1 MSRLARGFCLSL
13 TVLALVASPAAAQE
27 SVAGTWMFTMNSPQ
41 GVVEMTVVFA
51 QDGTQVTG
59 SAELELDFPMDAEI
73 SDGLFED
80 GTLSFLLH
88 VAVEDQWFT
97 VEMEAEVDGD
107 EMTGEA
113 YLPEMGASS
122 FTAKRSEGG

>member
-1 MSRLARGFCLSL
+1 
-13 TVLALVASPAAAQE
+13 
-27 SVAGTWMFTMNSPQ
+27 MNAPQ

-51 QDGTQVTG
+51 QHGTEVTG
-59 SAELELDFPMDAEI
+59 SAEMELDIPMATEI

-88 VAVEDQWFT
+88 VGVEDQWFT

>member
-1 MSRLARGFCLSL
+1 
-13 TVLALVASPAAAQE
+13 
-27 SVAGTWMFTMNSPQ
+27 MFIMNAPQ

-51 QDGTQVTG
+51 QHGTEVTG
-59 SAELELDFPMDAEI
+59 SAEMELDIPMATEI

-88 VAVEDQWFT
+88 VGVEDQWFT

-113 YLPEMGASS
+113 YLPEMGAST

>member
-13 TVLALVASPAAAQE
+13 TVLALAASPATAQE
-27 SVAGTWMFTMNSPQ
+27 SVAGTWMFTMNAPQ
-41 GVVEMTVVFA
+41 GVVNMTVVFA
-51 QDGTQVTG
+51 QHGTEVTG
-59 SAELELDFPMDAEI
+59 SAELELDFPMATEI

-88 VAVEDQWFT
+88 VGVEDQWFT